1 MAGASLS
8 TISAVMNLLY
18 GAGVSET
25 LRRDSVLMNVVP
37 TKFSANTTAT
47 WRVKIGARNTAAP
60 KAEGY
65 EVQSSD
71 FSTDTRLQ
79 ASLAWA
85 HYEAYASI
93 TGTSQRIA
101 AANTATA
108 SAGYGPSLMMEEL
121 TDAANELTV
130 KMSTHLYSGNV
141 TNSPA
146 EIEGLARA
154 VLASG
159 TYGGIDPGTY
169 TTWVGA
175 ANTGTLSGL
184 TLDTIR
190 TGLFRPV
197 LDATGRRPSM
207 VVLPGALHDKVAA
220 LVDPSQRVVMPFMAP
235 VGPNGA
241 PAQVNLASLGFT
253 GFMLDGV
260 PFVEDRH
267 CTTNVMYALT
277 LDAMEFQQTA
287 PDWMAID
294 PGQLA
299 GMVRE
304 LTGKTVPVD
313 KITELVQ
320 ASTAKLQG
328 QINML
333 AKTGDS
339 SRAQVVLDAQLC
351 IKRRNAFAKL
361 TLS

>member
-8 TISAVMNLLY
+8 TVSAVLNLVY
-18 GAGVSET
+18 GPDVTET
-25 LRRDSVLMNVVP
+25 LRRDSVMMNVVRARYM
-37 TKFSANTTAT
+37 ANTTAT

-79 ASLAWA
+79 ATLGWA

-101 AANTATA
+101 AAN
-108 SAGYGPSLMMEEL
+108 SARANSGYGPLLDEEL
-121 TDAANELTV
+121 ADAANELTV
-130 KMSTHLYSGNV
+130 KMSTHCYSGSEAA
-141 TNSPA
+141 SPV
-146 EIEGLARA
+146 ELGGLARA
-154 VLASG
+154 VKGSVSYA
-159 TYGGIDPGTY
+159 GIDPATY
-169 TTWVGA
+169 TTWISGE
-175 ANTGTLSGL
+175 NTGGLSTL

-197 LDATGRRPSM
+197 LDATGRRPD
-207 VVLPGALHDKVAA
+207 VAILPGALHDKISA
-220 LVDPSQRVVMPFMAP
+220 LIDPAQRVVLPFMAP
-235 VGPNGA
+235 IGPNGA
-241 PAQVNLASLGFT
+241 PQQVNLASLGFT

-267 CTTNVMYALT
+267 CTTNVIYAGSLA
-277 LDAMEFQQTA
+277 DIEFQQTP
-287 PDWMAID
+287 PDWTSMD

-299 GMVRE
+299 GMVKD

-313 KITELVQ
+313 VITQAIQ
-320 ASTAKLQG
+320 ASTSRLTT
-328 QINML
+328 QINAL
-333 AKTGDS
+333 SKTGDS
-339 SRAQVVLDAQLC
+339 TRLQIVLDAQLC
-351 IKRRNAFAKL
+351 LKRRNAWAKL